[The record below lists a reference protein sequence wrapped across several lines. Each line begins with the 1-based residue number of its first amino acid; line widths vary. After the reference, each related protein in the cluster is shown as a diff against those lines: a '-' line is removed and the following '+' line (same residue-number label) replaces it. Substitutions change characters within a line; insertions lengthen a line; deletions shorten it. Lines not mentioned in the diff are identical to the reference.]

1 MKRNV
6 IVPFEATHPGT
17 VIRDEIEARKITQK
31 QLANDIGVLPTFLNE
46 IIKGKRPITADF
58 ALLLEKALEI
68 PAELWM
74 KFQSQYQIDMARS
87 KEKNIQKI
95 KLIETQR
102 KKQKIY

>member
-46 IIKGKRPITADF
+46 IIKGKRPMRA
-58 ALLLEKALEI
+58 
-68 PAELWM
+68 
-74 KFQSQYQIDMARS
+74 
-87 KEKNIQKI
+87 
-95 KLIETQR
+95 
-102 KKQKIY
+102 